1 MHQPD
6 GSDISQ
12 HGGRTTVVPMV
23 FVKCGLGEDEKLGGH
38 QKSTGCLRD
47 FMFSIWWLVLILVS
61 DRSDTAMYGR

>member
-23 FVKCGLGEDEKLGGH
+23 FVKCGLGEDEKLGG
-38 QKSTGCLRD
+38 SSEVYR
-47 FMFSIWWLVLILVS
+47 MFK
-61 DRSDTAMYGR
+61 RFYF